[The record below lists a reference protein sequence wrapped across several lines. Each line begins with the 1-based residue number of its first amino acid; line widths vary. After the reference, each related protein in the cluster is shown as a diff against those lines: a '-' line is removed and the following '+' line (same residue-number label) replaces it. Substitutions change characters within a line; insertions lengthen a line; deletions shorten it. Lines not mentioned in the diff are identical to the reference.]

1 MKQKEFE
8 GKSIIVGIPNHFG
21 LPQRFKENLE
31 FLGFE
36 VFLLENFNNKSLSLF
51 DKIIHGY
58 KKLTTGDR
66 THKPLMKN
74 KLAKGKI
81 LKQLSSIEK
90 ADYALFV
97 RPDLFDFEVIEKA
110 KQLATKTIPYQL
122 DGMSRFPLAERYIS
136 YFDNFYVFDKND
148 LNLSPKLQHTTNFY
162 FDDIII
168 SNPDVTPKSVF
179 FVGSYIKNR
188 IPLINKII
196 EVLEKNHLTPN
207 IYLFARH
214 KKANNAKFKI
224 IAKGFS
230 FKESAQKIQ
239 QSEFLLDFHN
249 PIHNGLSF
257 RTFES
262 IGYEKK
268 LITDNVLV
276 KGFEFYNPNNI
287 FIIENENFK
296 RFEEFATTPYEP
308 LAEEIKEK
316 YSFTNWIKQLLTQ

>member
-66 THKPLMKN
+66 THK
-74 KLAKGKI
+74 
-81 LKQLSSIEK
+81 

-110 KQLATKTIPYQL
+110 KQLASKTIAYQW

-148 LNLSPKLQHTTNFY
+148 LKLNPKLKHTTNFY
-162 FDDIII
+162 FDDIIC
-168 SNPDVTPKSVF
+168 NPDITPKSVF

-196 EVLEKNHLTPN
+196 DVLEKNHLTPN

-296 RFEEFATTPYEP
+296 GFEEFATTPYEP

>member
-110 KQLATKTIPYQL
+110 KQLASKTIAYQW

-188 IPLINKII
+188 IPLIN
-196 EVLEKNHLTPN
+196 
-207 IYLFARH
+207 
-214 KKANNAKFKI
+214 KI

>member
-1 MKQKEFE
+1 MPF
-8 GKSIIVGIPNHFG
+8 
-21 LPQRFKENLE
+21 
-31 FLGFE
+31 
-36 VFLLENFNNKSLSLF
+36 
-51 DKIIHGY
+51 
-58 KKLTTGDR
+58 
-66 THKPLMKN
+66 
-74 KLAKGKI
+74 
-81 LKQLSSIEK
+81 
-90 ADYALFV
+90 
-97 RPDLFDFEVIEKA
+97 LFDFEVIEKA
-110 KQLATKTIPYQL
+110 KQLASKTIAYQW

-148 LNLSPKLQHTTNFY
+148 LKLNPKLKHTTNFY
-162 FDDIII
+162 FDDIIC
-168 SNPDVTPKSVF
+168 NPDVTAKSVF

-188 IPLINKII
+188 ISLINKII

-214 KKANNAKFKI
+214 KKANKAKFKI

-296 RFEEFATTPYEP
+296 GFEEFATTPYEP

>member
-36 VFLLENFNNKSLSLF
+36 VFLLENLNDRSISLC
-51 DKIIHGY
+51 DQIIHGY

-74 KLAKGKI
+74 KLAKGKF

-90 ADYALFV
+90 A
-97 RPDLFDFEVIEKA
+97 
-110 KQLATKTIPYQL
+110 KQLASKTIAYQW

-168 SNPDVTPKSVF
+168 SNPDIAPKSVF

-239 QSEFLLDFHN
+239 QAEFLLDFHN

-268 LITDNVLV
+268 LITDNILV

-296 RFEEFATTPYEP
+296 GFEEFATTPYEP